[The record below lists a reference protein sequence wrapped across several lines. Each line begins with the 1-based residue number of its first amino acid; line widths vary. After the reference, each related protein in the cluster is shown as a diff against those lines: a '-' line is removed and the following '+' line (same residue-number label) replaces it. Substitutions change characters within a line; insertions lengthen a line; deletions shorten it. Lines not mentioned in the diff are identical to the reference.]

1 MAKYPGT
8 TIEMKVGDVLYS
20 KKSLSTYFVGH
31 VGIVGKDL
39 NVHHAHPYG
48 PGRTDTIDHY
58 VNFFAEGDTISIL
71 RRGDGGTE
79 AGVWAKNHIN
89 DIEKYYFNMD
99 LDNVKL
105 NYCSKFVWQAYI
117 YAYNIDI
124 SDRNLT
130 LKSRA
135 THIYP
140 DQIRDS
146 SKLSLQGS
154 IKVKK

>member
-1 MAKYPGT
+1 
-8 TIEMKVGDVLYS
+8 
-20 KKSLSTYFVGH
+20 
-31 VGIVGKDL
+31 
-39 NVHHAHPYG
+39 
-48 PGRTDTIDHY
+48 
-58 VNFFAEGDTISIL
+58 
-71 RRGDGGTE
+71 
-79 AGVWAKNHIN
+79 
-89 DIEKYYFNMD
+89 MD

-117 YAYNIDI
+117 NAYNIDI

-146 SKLSLQGS
+146 SKLSSQGS